1 MSIDATGAALAAP
14 HLLCLLAN
22 HLKLTGSTVSVSQ
35 ALEEAIQAWMDADKE
50 RRPQAA
56 GPSRGYQ
63 WKSLFLPDST
73 ELRMACADAQY
84 YGRVTGDQIMFEG
97 RSVSPRGMTLAIAGD
112 GRNAWRDLWLK
123 LPGERHWKQ
132 AIRCRREVERAM
144 AAPPQSPVDAM
155 SAAASAMSDAL
166 KTALALV
173 EHSNAQAVRKFERRG
188 SKHRRESDI
197 LGDSCAFD

>member
-1 MSIDATGAALAAP
+1 MSIDAGGAALAAP
-14 HLLCLLAN
+14 HLMNLLAS
-22 HLKLTGSTVSVSQ
+22 HLKITGNSVSVSQ
-35 ALEEAIQAWMDADKE
+35 ALEDAIQKWIDADRE

-63 WKSLFLPDST
+63 WKALFLPDTT
-73 ELRMACADAQY
+73 ELRMACADAQH
-84 YGRVTGDQIMFEG
+84 YGRVVGDQIIFEG

-123 LPGERHWKQ
+123 LPGQRHWKQ

-144 AAPPQSPVDAM
+144 ATPPQSPVDAM
-155 SAAASAMSDAL
+155 SAAAAAMSDAL
-166 KTALALV
+166 KTALTLV
-173 EHSNAQAVRKFERRG
+173 EHSNAQTARKFERRG

-197 LGDSCAFD
+197 LGESCAFD